1 MQTGLLS
8 YDGAVGR
15 ATYYKELKRRL
26 LGCCSVGF
34 LGFDDNLDFIIR
46 QPGLQLFSVLLPFH
60 LAIDRLF
67 CGKKKTKNKKPAHL

>member
-60 LAIDRLF
+60 LAI
-67 CGKKKTKNKKPAHL
+67 